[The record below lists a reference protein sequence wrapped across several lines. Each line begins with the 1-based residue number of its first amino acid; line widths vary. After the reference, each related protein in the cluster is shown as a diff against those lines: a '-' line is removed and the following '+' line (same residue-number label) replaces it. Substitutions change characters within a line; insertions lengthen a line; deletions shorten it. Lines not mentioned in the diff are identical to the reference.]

1 MKLKRLS
8 KTWPSPSGLDGIS
21 SEHIKFAGQQLPV
34 TVLLSI
40 LLLMS
45 AALVHGYVPKSMLK
59 SVIVPIIK
67 NKNKRISDKDNYM
80 PICISNVFTKVVE
93 KVLYSRMED
102 YLQSTNNQFGFKQK
116 HVNVCFCTE
125 RTYKIL
131 YQTWI
136 LYVCGFSRCV
146 QGV

>member
-1 MKLKRLS
+1 
-8 KTWPSPSGLDGIS
+8 
-21 SEHIKFAGQQLPV
+21 
-34 TVLLSI
+34 
-40 LLLMS
+40 MS
-45 AALVHGYVPKSMLK
+45 AVLVHGYVPKSMLK

-67 NKNKRISDKDNYM
+67 NKNKRTSDKDNYR
-80 PICISNVFTKVVE
+80 PICISNVFIKVAE

-116 HVNVCFCTE
+116 HGTEIILCFCTE

-136 LYVCGFSRCV
+136 YQYFF
-146 QGV
+146 